1 MPVAASNGASRDLDD
16 EFKGISVDRV
26 GPVHPQGHPDRGHY
40 RASLAHAMYQRMP
53 ARPLL

>member
-1 MPVAASNGASRDLDD
+1 MPVAAANGASRDLDD